1 MEEIGGLSMP
11 LLRTL
16 LITSAALLCAGSA
29 WAQDAG
35 GVRVQGNTNLNV
47 NAQNVDTMAIGQG
60 NVAKTNIGTVKGN
73 RSGSQNITVDAKN
86 VQNVVGGRGKK
97 GCINI
102 GTHGADPDCQ

>member
-1 MEEIGGLSMP
+1 MRSLK
-11 LLRTL
+11 TL
-16 LITSAALLCAGSA
+16 LVTSAVLQGAVLLGAGTA
-29 WAQDAG
+29 WAQEAG

-86 VQNVVGGRGKK
+86 IQNVVGGRGKK

-102 GTHGADPDCQ
+102 GSHGADPDCQ